1 MPSEDDKHASK
12 PAPDVVLDT
21 CCLVNLAAI
30 DGTLDCL
37 ASFALTWYVPT
48 AVQAEG
54 IFIRAAADSR
64 VVHRIELT
72 TAMSAGTVQIC
83 APADDAEHALYVEFA
98 FSLGDGEAM
107 ALAIAKNR
115 GWKVATDDRKARIK
129 ADAVGVSVVTT
140 PELLQRWATHGLIRS
155 RKSRT
160 RSAGFET
167 LARFVPAE
175 DSPAARWWRKGSGR
189 TPESLSRGRAARRD
203 SSDYGPLP
211 SLRMNRSSQRVLRM
225 KRRNRSV

>member
-1 MPSEDDKHASK
+1 MPSEDDKHARK
-12 PAPDVVLDT
+12 PASDVVLDT

-54 IFIRAAADSR
+54 IFIRVAADSR
-64 VVHRIELT
+64 LVHRIELT
-72 TAMSAGTVQIC
+72 PAISAGIVQIC
-83 APADDAEHALYVEFA
+83 APADDAEHALYVELA

-115 GWKVATDDRKARIK
+115 GWRVATDDRKARIK
-129 ADAVGVSVVTT
+129 ANGVGVSVVTT
-140 PELLQRWATHGLIRS
+140 PELLQHWATHGPHSMADVTNALS
-155 RKSRT
+155 RI
-160 RSAGFET
+160 ET

-175 DSPAARWWRKGSGR
+175 DSPAARWWRKVLEQN
-189 TPESLSRGRAARRD
+189 PEA
-203 SSDYGPLP
+203 
-211 SLRMNRSSQRVLRM
+211 
-225 KRRNRSV
+225 

>member
-1 MPSEDDKHASK
+1 MVETRLWKCHSSGHCWPMLNEDNKRQNE
-12 PAPDVVLDT
+12 PVPDVVLDT

-37 ASFALTWYVPT
+37 SSFALTWYVPT

-54 IFIRAAADSR
+54 IFIRAAADTR

-72 TAMSAGTVQIC
+72 NVMSAGTVQIC
-83 APADDAEHALYVEFA
+83 APADDAELALYVELA

-107 ALAIAKNR
+107 ALAIAENR

-140 PELLQRWATHGLIRS
+140 PELLQHWATDAPHSMADVANARS
-155 RKSRT
+155 RI
-160 RSAGFET
+160 ET

-175 DSPAARWWRKGSGR
+175 DSPAARWWRK
-189 TPESLSRGRAARRD
+189 
-203 SSDYGPLP
+203 
-211 SLRMNRSSQRVLRM
+211 VLEE
-225 KRRNRSV
+225 NPQT

>member
-1 MPSEDDKHASK
+1 MRIEDDKRASK
-12 PAPDVVLDT
+12 PPPDVVLDT

-64 VVHRIELT
+64 VVHQIELT
-72 TAMSAGTVQIC
+72 AAISAGTVQIC
-83 APADDAEHALYVEFA
+83 VPADDAEHAMYVEFA

-115 GWKVATDDRKARIK
+115 GWRVATDDRKARIT

-140 PELLQRWATHGLIRS
+140 PELLQHWASHTARS
-155 RKSRT
+155 MAEIT
-160 RSAGFET
+160 RALRRIET
-167 LARFVPAE
+167 LARFAPAE
-175 DSPAARWWRKGSGR
+175 DSPAARWWRK
-189 TPESLSRGRAARRD
+189 
-203 SSDYGPLP
+203 
-211 SLRMNRSSQRVLRM
+211 VLEE
-225 KRRNRSV
+225 NLEA

>member
-1 MPSEDDKHASK
+1 MPSEDAKNASK
-12 PAPDVVLDT
+12 AASDVVLDT

-54 IFIRAAADSR
+54 IFIRVGADSR
-64 VVHRIELT
+64 LVQRIELT
-72 TAMSAGTVQIC
+72 PAISAGIVQIC
-83 APADDAEHALYVEFA
+83 APADDAEHAQYVELA

-129 ADAVGVSVVTT
+129 ADAAGISVVTT
-140 PELLQRWATHGLIRS
+140 PELLQRWATQ
-155 RKSRT
+155 T
-160 RSAGFET
+160 ARSALEVANALRRIET
-167 LARFVPAE
+167 LARFIPSA
-175 DSPAARWWRKGSGR
+175 DSPAARWWRKIVDETSKG
-189 TPESLSRGRAARRD
+189 
-203 SSDYGPLP
+203 
-211 SLRMNRSSQRVLRM
+211 
-225 KRRNRSV
+225 

>member
-1 MPSEDDKHASK
+1 MPSEDDKGASK
-12 PAPDVVLDT
+12 PAPDVVLDS

-48 AVQAEG
+48 AVEAEG
-54 IFIRAAADSR
+54 IFIRTAADSR

-83 APADDAEHALYVEFA
+83 APADDAEHALYVELA

-107 ALAIAKNR
+107 ALAIAKKR
-115 GWKVATDDRKARIK
+115 GWKVATDDRKARIR

-140 PELLQRWATHGLIRS
+140 PEWLQRWASHTARS
-155 RKSRT
+155 MAEITNALRRI
-160 RSAGFET
+160 ET
-167 LARFVPAE
+167 LARFAPAE
-175 DSPAARWWRKGSGR
+175 DSLAAQWWRK
-189 TPESLSRGRAARRD
+189 
-203 SSDYGPLP
+203 
-211 SLRMNRSSQRVLRM
+211 VLEE
-225 KRRNRSV
+225 NLEA

>member
-1 MPSEDDKHASK
+1 MPSEDDKNASK
-12 PAPDVVLDT
+12 AASDVVLDT

-54 IFIRAAADSR
+54 IFIRVAADSR
-64 VVHRIELT
+64 LVQRIELT
-72 TAMSAGTVQIC
+72 PAISAGIVQIC
-83 APADDAEHALYVEFA
+83 APADDAEHALYVELA

-129 ADAVGVSVVTT
+129 ADGVGVSVVTT
-140 PELLQRWATHGLIRS
+140 PELLQHWATHGPHSMTNVANALS
-155 RKSRT
+155 RI
-160 RSAGFET
+160 ET

-175 DSPAARWWRKGSGR
+175 DSPAARWWRKVLEEN
-189 TPESLSRGRAARRD
+189 PEA
-203 SSDYGPLP
+203 
-211 SLRMNRSSQRVLRM
+211 
-225 KRRNRSV
+225 

>member
-12 PAPDVVLDT
+12 AAPDVVLDT

-83 APADDAEHALYVEFA
+83 APADDTELALYVELA

-140 PELLQRWATHGLIRS
+140 PELIQRWATHAPHSMADVANALS
-155 RKSRT
+155 RI
-160 RSAGFET
+160 ET

-175 DSPAARWWRKGSGR
+175 DSPGARWWRK
-189 TPESLSRGRAARRD
+189 
-203 SSDYGPLP
+203 
-211 SLRMNRSSQRVLRM
+211 VLEE
-225 KRRNRSV
+225 NPQT

>member
-1 MPSEDDKHASK
+1 MPSEDDQNPSQ
-12 PAPDVVLDT
+12 PARDVVLDT

-64 VVHRIELT
+64 VVQRIELT
-72 TAMSAGTVQIC
+72 SVISAGTVQIC
-83 APADDAEHALYVEFA
+83 APADEAEHASYVEFA

-115 GWKVATDDRKARIK
+115 GWRVATDDRKARIK
-129 ADAVGVSVVTT
+129 AGAIGVSVVTT
-140 PELLQRWATHGLIRS
+140 PELLQHWAARGNHSMADVANALS
-155 RKSRT
+155 RI
-160 RSAGFET
+160 EI

-175 DSPAARWWRKGSGR
+175 DSPAAKWWRK
-189 TPESLSRGRAARRD
+189 TLEESPD
-203 SSDYGPLP
+203 T
-211 SLRMNRSSQRVLRM
+211 
-225 KRRNRSV
+225 

>member
-1 MPSEDDKHASK
+1 MPSEDDQNASQ
-12 PAPDVVLDT
+12 AAREVVLDT

-30 DGTLDCL
+30 DGTLDFL

-54 IFIRAAADSR
+54 IFIRAAADNR
-64 VVHRIELT
+64 LVHRIELT
-72 TAMSAGTVQIC
+72 SVISAGIVQMC

-98 FSLGDGEAM
+98 LSLGDGEAM

-129 ADAVGVSVVTT
+129 AGAVGVSVVTT
-140 PELLQRWATHGLIRS
+140 PELLQHWATHGNHSMADVANALS
-155 RKSRT
+155 RI
-160 RSAGFET
+160 ET

-175 DSPAARWWRKGSGR
+175 DSPAARWWRKALDEN
-189 TPESLSRGRAARRD
+189 PEA
-203 SSDYGPLP
+203 
-211 SLRMNRSSQRVLRM
+211 
-225 KRRNRSV
+225 

>member
-1 MPSEDDKHASK
+1 MPSEDDKDASK
-12 PAPDVVLDT
+12 AASDVVLDT

-54 IFIRAAADSR
+54 IFIRVAADSR
-64 VVHRIELT
+64 LVQRIELT
-72 TAMSAGTVQIC
+72 PAISAGTVQIC
-83 APADDAEHALYVEFA
+83 APADEAEHALYVELA

-129 ADAVGVSVVTT
+129 ADAAGISVVTT
-140 PELLQRWATHGLIRS
+140 PELLQRWATQ
-155 RKSRT
+155 T
-160 RSAGFET
+160 ARSAMEVAGALRRIET
-167 LARFVPAE
+167 LARFAPSA
-175 DSPAARWWRKGSGR
+175 DSVAARWWRKLLEENPTR
-189 TPESLSRGRAARRD
+189 
-203 SSDYGPLP
+203 
-211 SLRMNRSSQRVLRM
+211 
-225 KRRNRSV
+225 

>member
-12 PAPDVVLDT
+12 PASDVVLDT

-48 AVQAEG
+48 AVEAEG
-54 IFIRAAADSR
+54 IFIRVAADSR
-64 VVHRIELT
+64 MVHRIELT
-72 TAMSAGTVQIC
+72 PAISAGTVQIC
-83 APADDAEHALYVEFA
+83 APADDAEQGLYVELA

-115 GWKVATDDRKARIK
+115 GWKVATDDRKARIR

-140 PELLQRWATHGLIRS
+140 PELLQRWASETA
-155 RKSRT
+155 
-160 RSAGFET
+160 RSAMEVANALRRIET
-167 LARFVPAE
+167 LARFAPSA
-175 DSPAARWWRKGSGR
+175 DSAAARWWRKLLEENPTR
-189 TPESLSRGRAARRD
+189 
-203 SSDYGPLP
+203 
-211 SLRMNRSSQRVLRM
+211 
-225 KRRNRSV
+225 